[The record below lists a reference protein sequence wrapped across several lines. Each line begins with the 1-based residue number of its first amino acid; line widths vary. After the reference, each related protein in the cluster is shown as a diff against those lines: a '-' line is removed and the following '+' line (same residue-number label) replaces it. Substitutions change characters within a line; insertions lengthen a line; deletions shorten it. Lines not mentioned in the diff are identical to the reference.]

1 MLSGVTLNGHIGYGT
16 EVDYCDGVPCPML
29 LQDQPV
35 PMKDLLAI
43 KLLMGTLSEMN
54 LEDSVNFA
62 LMVIIVTNI
71 CKGELQDGNIQHSL
85 WYFLLCM
92 SENM

>member
-1 MLSGVTLNGHIGYGT
+1 
-16 EVDYCDGVPCPML
+16 ML

-43 KLLMGTLSEMN
+43 KMLMGTLSEMN

-71 CKGELQDGNIQHSL
+71 CKGEL
-85 WYFLLCM
+85 
-92 SENM
+92 